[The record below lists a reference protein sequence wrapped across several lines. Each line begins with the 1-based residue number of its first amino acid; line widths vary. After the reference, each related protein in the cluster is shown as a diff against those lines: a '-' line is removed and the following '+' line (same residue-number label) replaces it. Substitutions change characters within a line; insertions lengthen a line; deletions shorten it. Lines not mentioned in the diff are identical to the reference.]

1 MNQCLNE
8 AVNAL
13 LAEFGPV
20 AEENGVR
27 LTVDMDMLPVTPLE
41 DDILAAVFR
50 TALEQALAACREL
63 PEGREK
69 YIKVYMRSFPAW
81 CVSISNPCEKKI
93 PVDEDGYPLNARGK
107 RGGHTAF
114 LVDTLVARKMCV
126 GYKIKNGVFDLR
138 FVYLPGARRK

>member
-1 MNQCLNE
+1 MNDCLNE

-41 DDILAAVFR
+41 DDILVAVFR
-50 TALEQALAACREL
+50 TALEQALAACGKL

-69 YIKVYMRSFPAW
+69 YIKVYMRSFPMW

-93 PVDEDGYPLNARGK
+93 ALDGDGYPLNAHGE

-114 LVDTLVARKMCV
+114 LADTLKARKMCV
-126 GYKIKNGVFDLR
+126 DYETGEGVFEFR
-138 FVYLPGARRK
+138 FFYTPGARK